1 MEDTDF
7 SRCFS
12 EAMRTGRLPKR
23 DYGDQ
28 LEVLVRTGIRQGM
41 SDDEIVDLLKDF
53 EEGES
58 AIRNLIAKHRPKK

>member
-1 MEDTDF
+1 
-7 SRCFS
+7 
-12 EAMRTGRLPKR
+12 
-23 DYGDQ
+23 
-28 LEVLVRTGIRQGM
+28 M